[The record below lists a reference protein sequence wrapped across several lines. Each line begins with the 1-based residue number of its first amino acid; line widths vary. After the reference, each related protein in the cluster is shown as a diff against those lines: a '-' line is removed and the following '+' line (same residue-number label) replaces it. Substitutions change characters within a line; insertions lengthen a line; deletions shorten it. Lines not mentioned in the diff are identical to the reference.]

1 MAAPSPSS
9 AETDDDKPLLRSGL
23 FWTIVGS
30 IAGVIGALA
39 ALAPVLGIGPSPAP
53 PSAAP
58 IGSAPTTSSDVVAGQ
73 AVAPASVAVAPIAP
87 PGISLEILTT
97 EYRRKDLDGTVYAV
111 SPGAGK
117 LDFRFGWAA
126 HTPDGDLRT
135 DDCVVNAKL
144 TRANGT
150 VVVANP
156 TNNCSQNVGSASY
169 AGSLTPGTY
178 AIQVVLQR
186 PGASP
191 ITQTKQIRIDP

>member
-9 AETDDDKPLLRSGL
+9 AETDTDKPLLRSGL

-39 ALAPVLGIGPSPAP
+39 ALAPVLGIGPAP
-53 PSAAP
+53 SQAPVPP
-58 IGSAPTTSSDVVAGQ
+58 IGSAPTTSSVLDAGPATAPSG
-73 AVAPASVAVAPIAP
+73 AVATPIPP
-87 PGISLEILTT
+87 PGVALEILTT

-111 SPGAGK
+111 SPGTGK

-156 TNNCSQNVGSASY
+156 TNNCSQNVGPTSY

-178 AIQVVLQR
+178 SIQVVLQR
-186 PGASP
+186 QGTSP